1 MREKKL
7 ERSAGLLPLKATNR
21 GPVSVLVTLQMN
33 CPLPHKVAV
42 ISGSTSKTEQTQ
54 KLSACFKPEP
64 GEKVTWFQNLSLGS
78 QITYPKPE
86 FLATF
91 VSGTGAGMAFTVAEC
106 SEVSLG
112 LLSSPMDLAGG
123 EGGRSFSAAEVK
135 HKGPIAQKD
144 SFLSLS
150 HPEMPLLKLFWL
162 GKQKCRCHQKNP
174 PQSIPLLPGHERRG

>member
-21 GPVSVLVTLQMN
+21 GPVSNHGPVSVLVTLQMN

-112 LLSSPMDLAGG
+112 LLLSPMDLAGG
-123 EGGRSFSAAEVK
+123 GGGKKLQRSGSETQRS
-135 HKGPIAQKD
+135 HCPER
-144 SFLSLS
+144 FLPLS
-150 HPEMPLLKLFWL
+150 
-162 GKQKCRCHQKNP
+162 
-174 PQSIPLLPGHERRG
+174 

>member
-1 MREKKL
+1 
-7 ERSAGLLPLKATNR
+7 
-21 GPVSVLVTLQMN
+21 MN

-42 ISGSTSKTEQTQ
+42 ISGSTSKTGQTQ

-106 SEVSLG
+106 SEVTLG
-112 LLSSPMDLAGG
+112 LLSSPMDLAVCVCVGG
-123 EGGRSFSAAEVK
+123 GSCSAAEVK

-144 SFLSLS
+144 SFLSLRY
-150 HPEMPLLKLFWL
+150 PEMALLKLFL
-162 GKQKCRCHQKNP
+162 VRETKV
-174 PQSIPLLPGHERRG
+174 PLSSEKPSSEYALTTWAREEGLSSLQPSH

>member
-106 SEVSLG
+106 S
-112 LLSSPMDLAGG
+112 DLAGG
-123 EGGRSFSAAEVK
+123 GGGKKLQRSGSETQRS
-135 HKGPIAQKD
+135 HCPER
-144 SFLSLS
+144 FLPLS
-150 HPEMPLLKLFWL
+150 
-162 GKQKCRCHQKNP
+162 
-174 PQSIPLLPGHERRG
+174 